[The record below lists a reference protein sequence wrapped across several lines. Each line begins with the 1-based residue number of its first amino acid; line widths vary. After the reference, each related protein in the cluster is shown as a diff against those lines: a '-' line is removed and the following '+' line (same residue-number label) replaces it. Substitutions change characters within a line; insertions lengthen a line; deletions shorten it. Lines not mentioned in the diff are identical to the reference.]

1 MVQVAQ
7 TNANLPLTDSPVD
20 SDDDSSTSCTH
31 ELIHCLQH
39 DKSILSLVVSSS
51 RIFAGTEGGEILV
64 YDLETFKRR
73 TCIIAHEGS
82 VLGLFLS
89 SAGKLLFSCGADH
102 FVNVRHLMNKYAIL
116 N

>member
-1 MVQVAQ
+1 MVQLAQ
-7 TNANLPLTDSPVD
+7 TNAHIPLTDSSTD
-20 SDDDSSTSCTH
+20 TDDDNSTSCTH

-51 RIFAGTEGGEILV
+51 SIFAGTEGGEILV
-64 YDLETFKRR
+64 YDLQTFKRR

-89 SAGKLLFSCGADH
+89 GDRTLLFSCGADN
-102 FVNVRHLMNKYAIL
+102 FVNVGS
-116 N
+116 